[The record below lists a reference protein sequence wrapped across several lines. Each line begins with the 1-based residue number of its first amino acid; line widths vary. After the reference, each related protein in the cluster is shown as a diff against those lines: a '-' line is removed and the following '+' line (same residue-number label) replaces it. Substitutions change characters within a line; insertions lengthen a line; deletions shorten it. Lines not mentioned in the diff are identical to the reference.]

1 MTHETETPPGLSR
14 RGFAGALG
22 AAGLAAAAVSTP
34 APGERAFAARAD
46 RRGARRPN
54 VLVILADDLGYG
66 DLGCYGVHDI
76 RTPHLDRLAAS
87 GVRFTDGYSASA
99 VCSPNRVA
107 LYTGRYQQ
115 RIPAG
120 LPEPIRA
127 GSPGIPAD
135 HPTLATRLRDAGY
148 ETAMVGKWHG
158 GFLPDHGPL
167 RSGWDEF
174 YGCYS
179 GGIDYFSKISSEG
192 QYDLYDGEEQ
202 VQDDRYVTDIFTE
215 RAVDFVRRDHDR
227 PWLLNLNFTTPHWP
241 WEGPGDRAV
250 SDELTARIKGG
261 ETRALFHYDGGSLDT
276 YREMVESLD
285 ASIGRVLDAL
295 RRSGQLQDT
304 LVLFAS
310 DNGGERFSHNWP
322 LSGNKVDLYEGG
334 IRVPTILSW
343 PDRIDGRQVSDQTV
357 HTLDWHATIL
367 ELAGAEAEPGYEP
380 DGTSLAGY
388 LLRGRPVPQRD
399 LFWRMVGQRALR
411 RGDLK
416 YVRTEGTDHLYDLAA
431 DVREQADLAGRRPA
445 DLASL
450 RSAWESIDAELLPY
464 SA

>member
-1 MTHETETPPGLSR
+1 M
-14 RGFAGALG
+14 
-22 AAGLAAAAVSTP
+22 
-34 APGERAFAARAD
+34 
-46 RRGARRPN
+46 
-54 VLVILADDLGYG
+54 ILADDLGYG

-135 HPTLATRLRDAGY
+135 HPTLASRLHDAGY

-158 GFLPDHGPL
+158 GFLPDHSPL

-174 YGCYS
+174 FGCYS

-285 ASIGRVLDAL
+285 ASIGKVLDAL
-295 RRSGQLQDT
+295 RRTGQLQDT

-322 LSGNKVDLYEGG
+322 LTGNKVDLYEGG

-343 PDRIDGRQVSDQTV
+343 PARIDGRQVSDQTV

-367 ELAGAEAEPGYEP
+367 EVAGAEADAEHRP

-431 DVREQADLAGRRPA
+431 DVREQADLARSRPA

-450 RSAWESIDAELLPY
+450 RSAWEAIDAELLPY